1 MDLLESAGSIKG
13 VGPKTE
19 RALNNCGI
27 FTLMDLLLYFPRDYE
42 KIELGNNSLNSS
54 ISDKVMIKCRAA
66 VIKGD
71 FRTRN
76 GKIIT
81 TIIFNRGKEKIV
93 AKWFNQPYMKNK
105 FVIGRDYILT
115 GKLDK
120 KSSEITIV
128 NAVADPNCDRY
139 VSNENEMA
147 IDKTTDNSIEKKCVS
162 YKVSPKYS
170 LKGALHNSFFIKT
183 INGILTQVKIKENL
197 PSYVIEQYKFC
208 NLDFAVRNIHNPINL
223 EALAEARRRLKFQ
236 ELFTFSLKILMLKDY
251 LNRNCEGIPFKI
263 ATELTA
269 LKENLPFNLTN
280 AQSLVV
286 RQILIDEKK
295 KTPMNRLVQGD
306 VGSGKTIVAIIAM
319 FNVVKNGYQ
328 CALMA
333 PTEILATQHYNEV
346 QKILNGFNVNVKLL
360 CGSLSAKEKQNVKKE
375 LSEGLVDIIIGTH
388 ALIEDNVEFKN
399 LGMIVTDEQHRFGV
413 MQRSKL
419 FNKGKNV
426 DVLVMTAT
434 PIPRTLALYL
444 YGDLDVSIIN
454 ELPPGRQ
461 SIETTYTSKENK
473 AAAYEHAL
481 KEISKGRQIYIVC
494 PLVEDNEDLDLSSV
508 EKLYEELKEQY
519 FSNIEI
525 EILHGKMPSK
535 LKDEIMNRFKSGE
548 TKAIIS
554 TTVIEVGINV
564 PNATMMIVENAE
576 RFGLSQL
583 HQLRGRVGRGEHKS
597 YCILIA
603 DIKNKITRKRMEI
616 MKKSSDGFYI
626 AEEDLKIRGS
636 GELFGVRQH
645 GIDNLLLSDIACD
658 MELLKIANAEAKKI
672 LKSKDKEDIRVKNEI
687 LFKIEKSSKFICFN

>member
-19 RALNNCGI
+19 RELNNCGI

-128 NAVADPNCDRY
+128 NAVADPNCERY
-139 VSNENEMA
+139 ISNEKEMA
-147 IDKTTDNSIEKKCVS
+147 LAKTTDNSISDKCIS
-162 YKVSPKYS
+162 YKVAPKYS
-170 LKGALHNSFFIKT
+170 LKGTLHNSFLVKT
-183 INGILTQVKIKENL
+183 INSILTQVKIKENL
-197 PSYVIEQYKFC
+197 PSYVIDQYKFC
-208 NLDFAVRNIHNPINL
+208 NLDLAVRNIHNPINL

-263 ATELTA
+263 APELNV
-269 LKENLPFNLTN
+269 LKENLPFKLTN

-295 KTPMNRLVQGD
+295 RTPMNRLVQGD

-388 ALIEDNVEFKN
+388 ALIEDNVEFEN

-473 AAAYEHAL
+473 SAAYEHAL
-481 KEISKGRQIYIVC
+481 QEISKGRQIYIVC

-508 EKLYEELKEQY
+508 EKLYEELKEKY
-519 FSNIEI
+519 FSNIVI

-564 PNATMMIVENAE
+564 PNATMMIIENAE

-603 DIKNKITRKRMEI
+603 DIKNKITKKRMEI
-616 MKKSSDGFYI
+616 MKKSSDGFFI

-645 GIDNLLLSDIACD
+645 GVDNLLLSDIVED

-672 LKSKDKEDIRVKNEI
+672 LKSIDTEDIRIKNEI
-687 LFKIEKSSKFICFN
+687 LLKIENSSKFICFN